1 MYDTTIPVIIH
12 GLKATA
18 TLLKKAEE
26 HCEAKKIAPE
36 ALLQFR
42 LFPDMFPLTRQVML
56 VTDFAKG
63 IGARLSGTAIPSFP
77 DTETTFAEL
86 QARITK
92 CIGFLESLDKAAFA
106 DAATR
111 LVKVRIARDVE
122 KEMPGSEYFNSF
134 ALPNFYFHMTTAYN
148 ILRHNGVVLG
158 KQDFMGRS

>member
-1 MYDTTIPVIIH
+1 MYDVSIPVIIH

-18 TLLKKAEE
+18 TLLQKAEA

-63 IGARLSGTAIPSFP
+63 IGARLSGAENPSYP

-86 QARITK
+86 QARIAK
-92 CIGFLESLDKAAFA
+92 CISFLEGLDKASFA
-106 DAATR
+106 NAATR
-111 LVKVRIARDVE
+111 MVKVRIARDTEVD
-122 KEMPGSEYFNSF
+122 MTGVDYFNKF

-148 ILRHNGVVLG
+148 ILRHNGVELG
-158 KQDFMGRS
+158 KKDFMGR